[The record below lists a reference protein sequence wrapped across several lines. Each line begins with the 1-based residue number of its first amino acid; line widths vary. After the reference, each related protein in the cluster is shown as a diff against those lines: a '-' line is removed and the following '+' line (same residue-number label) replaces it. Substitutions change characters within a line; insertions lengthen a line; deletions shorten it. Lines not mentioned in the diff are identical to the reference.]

1 MKKQATKFVSAL
13 LAIVAMIAASQA
25 HAQHSDLRSWN
36 TFSFNY
42 GLNKKL
48 TLNFDQELR
57 FQDNLTRINQLYTN
71 IGATYKIN
79 KYVRVAGVYRFI
91 ARYKEDNSWGA
102 RNRLYGDV
110 IVKLRPGRFS
120 YVYRARLQ
128 YEWRGAGY
136 GKEYGR
142 VPEIYWRNLLKAS
155 YKVNDIVSPYLAT
168 EIRFQLQNPRIPYHN
183 GFDRSRFT
191 AGLDLQV
198 SKSSTFGVYY
208 LLQKEWNVI
217 DPETLNVIGLE
228 YTISID

>member
-1 MKKQATKFVSAL
+1 MKKQAIKFRLAL
-13 LAIVAMIAASQA
+13 LAIVTIMAATPA
-25 HAQHSDLRSWN
+25 CAQHSDLRSWN

-48 TLNFDQELR
+48 TFNFDQELR
-57 FQDNLTRINQLYTN
+57 LQDNLTRINQLYTN

-79 KYVRVAGVYRFI
+79 KYVRIAGVYRFI
-91 ARYKEDNSWGA
+91 ARYKEDNSWGI
-102 RNRLYGDV
+102 RNRFYGDV

-142 VPEIYWRNLLKAS
+142 VPEIYWRNLFKAS

-191 AGLDLQV
+191 GGLDLQV

-208 LLQKEWNVI
+208 LLQKEWNII

>member
-1 MKKQATKFVSAL
+1 MRKPILQKHFFLL
-13 LAIVAMIAASQA
+13 LAICGLAVIPAV
-25 HAQHSDLRSWN
+25 AQHNDLRSWN
-36 TFSFNY
+36 TFSINY
-42 GLNKKL
+42 DLTKKL

-57 FQDNLTRINQLYTN
+57 LQDNLTRINQLYTN
-71 IGATYKIN
+71 IGATYKLN

-91 ARYKEDNSWGA
+91 ARYKEDNTFGL
-102 RNRLYGDV
+102 RNRFYGDL
-110 IVKLRPGRFS
+110 IVKLRPGRFT

-142 VPEIYWRNLLKAS
+142 VPEIYWRNLFKAS

-191 AGLDLQV
+191 GGVDLQV
-198 SKSSTFGVYY
+198 TKNSTFGVYY

-217 DPETLNVIGLE
+217 DPETLHVIGLE
-228 YTISID
+228 YSISLD